1 MYSLGRILLRG
12 VNIQPGLYSHR
23 FSIDVK
29 VSDARMYLKKIH
41 YSLGIKSSRVDHMQE
56 YSDGLI
62 LSKLS

>member
-23 FSIDVK
+23 FSTDVK
-29 VSDARMYLKKIH
+29 VSTARIYLKKIH
-41 YSLGIKSSRVDHMQE
+41 YMGIKSSLVDHMQCKYG

-62 LSKLS
+62 